1 MYALICDPTSGRTIT
16 SASTLSPA
24 VRGELEGSG
33 NVEGARK
40 VGELIAKRALEKDIR
55 EVAFN
60 RNGFVYI
67 GRVKAVA
74 EAAREAGLTI

>member
-16 SASTLSPA
+16 SASSRSPA
-24 VRGELEGSG
+24 VRGELESSG